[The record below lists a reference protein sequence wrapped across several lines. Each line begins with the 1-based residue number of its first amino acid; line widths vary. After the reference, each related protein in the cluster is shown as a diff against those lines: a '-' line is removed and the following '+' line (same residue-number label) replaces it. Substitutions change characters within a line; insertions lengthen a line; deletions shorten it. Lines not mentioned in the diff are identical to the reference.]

1 MRISAD
7 WGSGLLGG
15 SGYKLRLLR
24 LGPGG
29 GGGEPLGLSGGGR
42 LGGGDGLEVGEPGGG
57 RAGGSGHG
65 ASLPQD
71 GGGSW
76 GSGGGGGGPHS
87 LDWGGI
93 LLHSLCLLPEF
104 PVVVRPIVTSVVV
117 FVRPIIIAGE
127 E

>member
-1 MRISAD
+1 MRIRAD

-15 SGYKLRLLR
+15 SGHKLRLLR

-29 GGGEPLGLSGGGR
+29 GGGGGEPLRLSGGGR

-57 RAGGSGHG
+57 RGGGGGHG
-65 ASLPQD
+65 ASLPQN
-71 GGGSW
+71 
-76 GSGGGGGGPHS
+76 GGGGGGGGCPHS

-93 LLHSLCLLPEF
+93 LFHSLGLLPEF

-117 FVRPIIIAGE
+117 FVRAIIIAGE